1 MLVGGSI
8 TQDLAVEG
16 IEATITVSG
25 GHTVTFFTSSQV
37 ILFNLVLNDVVYGQM
52 DSTNVLG
59 A

>member
-8 TQDLAVEG
+8 TQTLAVEG

-37 ILFNLVLNDVVYGQM
+37 VLNTFILGDITYGTL
-52 DSTNVLG
+52 STNNALG
-59 A
+59 